1 MARSSDNFFYFLL
14 KQAIQVLACVPWQ
27 WLTALAIPLG
37 RIWYGLDH
45 YHRRIALE
53 NISIAFGRE
62 LDPAGI
68 RNLARNNFI
77 QLVRVMLELP
87 SLLRLKKDN
96 IDSYVQI
103 SGLEHLETALA
114 RGKGVLALTAHLGNW
129 ELMAVATALKFG
141 TPFNVMA
148 RPLDFAPMDRVL
160 TEIRSRTGNRVLDKD
175 KSAGEV
181 APLLE
186 KNETIGILLD
196 QNASWFE
203 GVYVPFFGKVACT
216 NKGLAIFAL
225 RYDATVLPVFNT
237 RRDDGRYHVVFYPPV
252 DLVRST
258 NISSDILE
266 NTRRFNQI
274 IEEAIRK
281 APDNWLWVHRRW
293 RMKAIPERARRKIKG
308 IID

>member
-1 MARSSDNFFYFLL
+1 MRA
-14 KQAIQVLACVPWQ
+14 LACVPRQ
-27 WLTALAIPLG
+27 WLTALARPLG
-37 RIWYGLDH
+37 GAWYGLDP
-45 YHRRIALE
+45 YHRRIAFE

-62 LDPAGI
+62 FGPAET
-68 RNLARNNFI
+68 RTLARNNFI

-87 SLLRLKKDN
+87 SLLKLNRDN
-96 IDSYVQI
+96 IDSYVKI
-103 SGLEHLETALA
+103 SGLEHLEAALA
-114 RGKGVLALTAHLGNW
+114 RGKGVLGLTAHLGNW

-148 RPLDFAPMDRVL
+148 RPLDFAPMDQVL
-160 TEIRSRTGNRVLDKD
+160 TEIRSITGNRVLDKD
-175 KSAGEV
+175 KSAGEI
-181 APLLE
+181 APLLQ
-186 KNETIGILLD
+186 KNQTIGILLD

-252 DLVRST
+252 ELVRSA
-258 NISSDILE
+258 NISSDIVE

-274 IEEAIRK
+274 IEGAIRK